1 MYRGEIMLGYNSADI
16 EEMIYGLESTLLMI
30 NTDEN
35 PAIYRYLMN
44 TVDFLSGVLAEGHVQ

>member
-1 MYRGEIMLGYNSADI
+1 MLGYNSADI